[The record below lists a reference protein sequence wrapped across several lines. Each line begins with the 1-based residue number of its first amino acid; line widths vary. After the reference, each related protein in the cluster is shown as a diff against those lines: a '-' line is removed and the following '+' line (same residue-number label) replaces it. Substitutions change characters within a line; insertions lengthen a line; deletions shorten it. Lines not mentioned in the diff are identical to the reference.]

1 MKQKAM
7 SIYDFKKGDIITRI
21 EPSKPIPGLEMD
33 EIRDRAYIGV
43 AMKFLGVANGC
54 VYVERHERGSNS
66 EFEDMPEIGRFFKAM
81 MGGGTGPINL
91 PVDMWDEGW
100 SYYIDPYE
108 IGKEDNKKVF
118 KDILDGANK
127 IQLKKELKEALEDED
142 YEKAEQIKKRLKKFE

>member
-33 EIRDRAYIGV
+33 EIRDRAYIGI
-43 AMKFLGVANGC
+43 AMKFLGIANGC
-54 VYVERHERGSNS
+54 VYVERYERGGNS

-81 MGGGTGPINL
+81 IGGGSGPINL
-91 PVDMWDEGW
+91 PIDMWDEGW

-108 IGKEDNKKVF
+108 ISDEQSKFNESLEKYELAELNKK
-118 KDILDGANK
+118 
-127 IQLKKELKEALEDED
+127 LKQALADED
-142 YEKAEQIKKRLKKFE
+142 YEKAEMIKKRLKKFE